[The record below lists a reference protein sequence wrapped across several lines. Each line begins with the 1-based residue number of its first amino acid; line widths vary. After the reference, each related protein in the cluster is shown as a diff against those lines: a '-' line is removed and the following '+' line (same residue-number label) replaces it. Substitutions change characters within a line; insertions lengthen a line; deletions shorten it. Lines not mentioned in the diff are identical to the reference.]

1 MSEQEQA
8 ATILVVDDERQIRRL
23 LKTGLGLAGFAV
35 AEAENAAEGLRQ
47 AMAVMPDLVLLDL
60 GLPDRDG
67 LDLLRQIRDWSAMPI
82 IVLSVRAREAEKVA
96 ALEAGADDYVTKPFG
111 MAELV
116 ARIRAG
122 LRRRQGGAAAP
133 DPVFAVG
140 TLVVDVARRRVSV
153 GGTEVKLSPKEYRLL
168 HHLVRHAGK
177 VVTHDQLLREVWGP
191 AHVEDV
197 HYLRIFMRK
206 LRNRIEPDPTR
217 PRYLLTELGIGYRLR
232 TPDQLET

>member
-1 MSEQEQA
+1 MSESEQA

-67 LDLLRQIRDWSAMPI
+67 LDLLRQIRDWSEMPI
-82 IVLSVRAREAEKVA
+82 IVVSVRAREAEKVA

-122 LRRRQGGAAAP
+122 LRRRQGSGTAP
-133 DPVFAVG
+133 EPVFTVG
-140 TLVVDVARRRVSV
+140 ALSVDVARRRVAV
-153 GGTEVKLSPKEYRLL
+153 DGAEVKLSPKEYRLL

-177 VVTHDQLLREVWGP
+177 VVTHDQLLREVWGA

-232 TPDQLET
+232 TPDQLEV

>member
-1 MSEQEQA
+1 
-8 ATILVVDDERQIRRL
+8 
-23 LKTGLGLAGFAV
+23 
-35 AEAENAAEGLRQ
+35 
-47 AMAVMPDLVLLDL
+47 
-60 GLPDRDG
+60 
-67 LDLLRQIRDWSAMPI
+67 
-82 IVLSVRAREAEKVA
+82 
-96 ALEAGADDYVTKPFG
+96 
-111 MAELV
+111 
-116 ARIRAG
+116 
-122 LRRRQGGAAAP
+122 
-133 DPVFAVG
+133 VFTVG

-177 VVTHDQLLREVWGP
+177 VVTHDQLLREVWGA

-232 TPDQLET
+232 TPDQLEA

>member
-1 MSEQEQA
+1 MSESEQA

-67 LDLLRQIRDWSAMPI
+67 LDLLRQIRDWSEMPI

-116 ARIRAG
+116 ARIRAA
-122 LRRRQGGAAAP
+122 LRRRQGSGTAP
-133 DPVFAVG
+133 DPVFTVG
-140 TLVVDVARRRVSV
+140 ALSVDVVRRRVAV
-153 GGTEVKLSPKEYRLL
+153 DGAEVKLSPKEYRLL

-177 VVTHDQLLREVWGP
+177 VVTHDQLLREVWGA

-232 TPDQLET
+232 TPDQLEG

>member
-1 MSEQEQA
+1 MSESEQA

-67 LDLLRQIRDWSAMPI
+67 LDLLRQIRDWSEMPI

-122 LRRRQGGAAAP
+122 LRRRQGSGTAP
-133 DPVFAVG
+133 EPVFTVG
-140 TLVVDVARRRVSV
+140 ALSVDVARRRVAV
-153 GGTEVKLSPKEYRLL
+153 DGAEVKLSPKEYRLL

-177 VVTHDQLLREVWGP
+177 VVTHDQLLREVWGA

-232 TPDQLET
+232 TPDQLEG

>member
-1 MSEQEQA
+1 MSESEQA

-67 LDLLRQIRDWSAMPI
+67 LDLLRQIRDWSEMPI

-122 LRRRQGGAAAP
+122 LRRRQGSGTAP
-133 DPVFAVG
+133 EPVFAVG
-140 TLVVDVARRRVSV
+140 TLSVDVARRRVAV
-153 GGTEVKLSPKEYRLL
+153 DGAEVKLSPKEYRLL

-177 VVTHDQLLREVWGP
+177 VVTHDQLLREVWGA

-232 TPDQLET
+232 TPDQMEG

>member
-1 MSEQEQA
+1 MSEPEQA

-60 GLPDRDG
+60 GLPDSDG
-67 LDLLRQIRDWSAMPI
+67 LDLLRQIRDWSEMPI

-122 LRRRQGGAAAP
+122 LRRRQGTGAAP
-133 DPVFAVG
+133 DPVFTVG
-140 TLVVDVARRRVSV
+140 ALSVDVARRRVAV
-153 GGTEVKLSPKEYRLL
+153 DGAEVKLSPKEYRLL

-177 VVTHDQLLREVWGP
+177 VVTHDQLLREVWGA

-232 TPDQLET
+232 TPDQLEG

>member
-1 MSEQEQA
+1 MSESEQA

-67 LDLLRQIRDWSAMPI
+67 LDLLRQIRDWSEMPI

-122 LRRRQGGAAAP
+122 LRRRQGSGTAP
-133 DPVFAVG
+133 EPVFTVG
-140 TLVVDVARRRVSV
+140 TLSVDVARRRVAV
-153 GGTEVKLSPKEYRLL
+153 DGAEVKLSPKEYRLL

-177 VVTHDQLLREVWGP
+177 VVTHDQLLREVWGA

-232 TPDQLET
+232 TPDQLEG

>member
-1 MSEQEQA
+1 MTEQEQA

-23 LKTGLGLAGFAV
+23 LKTGLSLAGFAV
-35 AEAENAAEGLRQ
+35 AEAENATEGLRQ

-67 LDLLRQIRDWSAMPI
+67 LDLLRQIRDWSEMPI

-122 LRRRQGGAAAP
+122 LRRRQGSGTAP
-133 DPVFAVG
+133 EPVFTVG

-177 VVTHDQLLREVWGP
+177 VVTHDQLLREVWGA

-232 TPDQLET
+232 TPDQLEA

>member
-1 MSEQEQA
+1 MTEQEQA

-67 LDLLRQIRDWSAMPI
+67 LDLLRQIRDWSEMPI

-122 LRRRQGGAAAP
+122 LRRRQGGTAAP
-133 DPVFAVG
+133 EPVFAVG
-140 TLVVDVARRRVSV
+140 SLAVDVVRRRVAV
-153 GGTEVKLSPKEYRLL
+153 GGNEVKLSPKEYRLL